1 MALDQGLSF
10 AGEVSI
16 NEVTIITTNGFVQTI
31 TNQVIGIQLFEDM
44 FNPWISGQIIIKE
57 SHDFIN
63 LFPLVGKEFVR
74 IDLSTPG
81 LDEKYKF
88 RGEFFIY
95 KLTDRIRSAHREQAY
110 VLHFVSK
117 EAIIDVNKKIS
128 KTFAGKISDTV
139 KAIVEAEDGL
149 ESKKNLTVEPT
160 ANNTKHISNFWSP
173 LKNINYLSKNAVN
186 ADGSPTYIFFENKFG
201 MVFASLDGLLGVPT
215 YQQFIWD
222 NYSAGIQ
229 QQGTSYK
236 DFNEDYRKILEFRTP
251 ETFDYMARAEGGMY
265 ESYMKHYDLVTK
277 KYTDK
282 NYNSRTNIYTRSRL
296 NNYPAITDNHISR
309 PGALGI
315 IEHKYYGNFNG
326 YGDVTNTKIL
336 QDRISLLQ
344 QFNQF
349 KIEIVV
355 FGRMDYSIGQIVNLR
370 VFKTEQL
377 NDSDDP
383 EDYLDKI
390 YSGNYF
396 IAAISHTIDREKHEC
411 TMELIKDSY
420 MRPI

>member
-16 NEVTIITTNGFVQTI
+16 NEVTIITTNGFIQTI
-31 TNQVIGIQLFEDM
+31 TNQVIGFQIYEDI
-44 FNPWISGQIIIKE
+44 FNPWVSGEIIIKDP
-57 SHDFIN
+57 HDFIN

-74 IDLSTPG
+74 IDVSTPG
-81 LDEKYKF
+81 LDEKYNFK
-88 RGEFFIY
+88 GEFFIY
-95 KLTDRIRSAHREQAY
+95 KLTDRLRTAHREQAY

-117 EAIIDVNKKIS
+117 EAIIDINKKIS
-128 KTFAGKISDTV
+128 KTYSGKISDTV
-139 KAIVEAEDGL
+139 RSIITSEDGL
-149 ESKKNLTVEPT
+149 ESTKKLTIEPT

-173 LKNINYLSKNAVN
+173 LKNINYLAKNAVN
-186 ADGSPTYIFFENKFG
+186 ADGSPTYLFYENKFG
-201 MVFASLDGLLGVPT
+201 IMFVSLDGLLSVPT
-215 YQQFIWD
+215 YQQFNWD
-222 NYSAGIQ
+222 NYNAGINPG
-229 QQGTSYK
+229 GTSYK
-236 DFNEDYRKILEFRTP
+236 DFNETYSKILEFRTP
-251 ETFDYMARAEGGMY
+251 ETFDYISRAEGGMY
-265 ESYMKHYDLVTK
+265 ESYMKHYDIVTK

-282 NYNSRTNIYTRSRL
+282 NYNSRTNILNRSRL
-296 NNYPAITDNHISR
+296 NLYPAITDGHISR
-309 PGALGI
+309 PDALGI

-355 FGRMDYSIGQIVNLR
+355 FGRMDYCAGQTINLR
-370 VFKTEQL
+370 VFKAEQL
-377 NDSDDP
+377 QENDDP
-383 EDYLDKI
+383 EEFLDKI
-390 YSGNYF
+390 YSGNYL

>member
-16 NEVTIITTNGFVQTI
+16 NEVTIVTTSGFIQTI
-31 TNQVIGIQLFEDM
+31 TNQVIGIQVYEDM

-74 IDLSTPG
+74 LDITTPG

-88 RGEFFIY
+88 KGEFFIF

-117 EAIIDVNKKIS
+117 EAIVDVNKKIS
-128 KTFAGKISDTV
+128 KTYAGKISDTV
-139 KAIVEAEDGL
+139 KAIVEADDGL
-149 ESKKNLTVEPT
+149 ESSKNLTIEPT
-160 ANNTKHISNFWSP
+160 ANSTKHISNFWSP
-173 LKNINYLSKNAVN
+173 LKNINYLAKQSVN
-186 ADGSPTYIFFENKFG
+186 ADGSPTFLFFENKFG
-201 MVFASLDGLLGVPT
+201 LVFASLDGLIGVPV

-251 ETFDYMARAEGGMY
+251 ETFDYIPKAEAGMY
-265 ESYMKHYDLVTK
+265 ESRIIHYDLVTK
-277 KYTDK
+277 KYTDR
-282 NYNSRTNIYTRSRL
+282 NYNSRTNISTRSRL
-296 NNYPAITDNHISR
+296 NNYPAITDGHVSR
-309 PGALGI
+309 PDSMILI
-315 IEHKYYGNFNG
+315 DHKYYGNFNS
-326 YGDVTNTKIL
+326 YGDVTNTKTI
-336 QDRISLLQ
+336 QDRISLIQ

-355 FGRMDYSIGQIVNLR
+355 FGRMDYCVGQMMNLR
-370 VFKTEQL
+370 VFKTQQL
-377 NDSDDP
+377 QETEDP
-383 EDYLDKI
+383 EEYLDKI

-396 IAAISHTIDREKHEC
+396 VAAISHTIDREKHEC